1 MRTDQRI
8 RDAEMQRYIY
18 IYTDLFYN
26 TMTIEQKKQALR
38 TEVYQMFNDMSAM
51 SLKDIKD
58 RGYNC
63 DNVKVL
69 FQKIKEP
76 ELESK

>member
-1 MRTDQRI
+1 
-8 RDAEMQRYIY
+8 
-18 IYTDLFYN
+18 
-26 TMTIEQKKQALR
+26 MTIEQKKQALR